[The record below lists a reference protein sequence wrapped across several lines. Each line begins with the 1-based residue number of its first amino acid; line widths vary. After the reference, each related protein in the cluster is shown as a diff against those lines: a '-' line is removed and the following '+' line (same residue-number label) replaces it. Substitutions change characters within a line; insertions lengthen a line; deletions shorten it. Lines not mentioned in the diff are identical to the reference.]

1 MAPSKQPKHYIT
13 LYLKECLWKLVAILV
28 EFFVSPIQSP
38 SLRTNTSAIKN
49 LKRTKRTKEV
59 LRGGLLDNYYLVY
72 LHQEMYYLRKK
83 HLHDSLIAQ
92 SNQN

>member
-1 MAPSKQPKHYIT
+1 MAPSKQPKHYST
-13 LYLKECLWKLVAILV
+13 LYLKECLLKLAAIFV

-49 LKRTKRTKEV
+49 LKRTKYVEV
-59 LRGGLLDNYYLVY
+59 LRGGLLDNYYLV
-72 LHQEMYYLRKK
+72 HISTPKMYYLRKK
-83 HLHDSLIAQ
+83 HLHDYLIAQ